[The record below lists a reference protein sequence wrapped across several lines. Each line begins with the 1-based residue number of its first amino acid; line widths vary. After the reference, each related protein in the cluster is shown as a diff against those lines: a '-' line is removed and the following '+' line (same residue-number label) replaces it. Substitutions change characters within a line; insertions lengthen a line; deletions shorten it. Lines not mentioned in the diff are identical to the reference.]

1 MDSPISTKNIRTSS
15 QNNLTITTTPNN
27 RLTAVVCYN
36 ECMKKTHPIAQLFGW
51 YGVIAILSAYALASF
66 DILSPRDWQFQ
77 LLNATGAL
85 AMILEGSQRKD
96 WQPVVL
102 NVVWA
107 TIAIIGLIRGLIY

>member
-1 MDSPISTKNIRTSS
+1 
-15 QNNLTITTTPNN
+15 
-27 RLTAVVCYN
+27 
-36 ECMKKTHPIAQLFGW
+36 MKKTHPVVQALGW
-51 YGVIAILSAYALASF
+51 YGVIAIVTAYALASF
-66 DILSPRDWQFQ
+66 SVLAPRDWQFQ

-107 TIAIIGLIRGLIY
+107 TIAIISLIRSFFAV